1 MSASDKGAA
10 KAAPKLEITDA
21 VITLVH
27 PIEGHHGVVR
37 QIVLRPPVFR
47 EVMNFGEPS
56 SRGYQ
61 RTGDVVYV
69 ADNWDVIRQYAQ
81 ALLRRPAAGS
91 NEPRLDSILLENL
104 SLEDTLQIKEA
115 VTGFFTVAGLIL
127 SGRTS
132 TSLSST

>member
-1 MSASDKGAA
+1 MSAADKGAA
-10 KAAPKLEITDA
+10 KATPKLEITDA
-21 VITLVH
+21 IITLVH
-27 PIEGHHGVVR
+27 PVEGHHGLVK
-37 QIVLRPPVFR
+37 QIALRPPVFR

-81 ALLRRPAAGS
+81 ALLRHPPVGS
-91 NEPRLDSILLENL
+91 TEPRLDAILLENL

-115 VTGFFTVAGLIL
+115 ITSFFTVAGLIL
-127 SGRTS
+127 SGKTS
-132 TSLSST
+132 TS